1 MQDADFMPFLGFIA
15 ASSRAP
21 EEPVALMRKGARLA
35 MVTVG
40 LAIMLIGVPL
50 ALLPW
55 LHLPGILVLAT
66 GLVIVLRNSF
76 SARRTFIRAQR
87 RHPKIVFPIR
97 RLIRR
102 EPEVVPVAWQQS
114 LRFERLVVPRRF
126 RFLRRTRLTVMRRRR
141 R

>member
-1 MQDADFMPFLGFIA
+1 M
-15 ASSRAP
+15 
-21 EEPVALMRKGARLA
+21 MRKGMRLA
-35 MVTVG
+35 LMGLG
-40 LAIMLIGVPL
+40 LAIMAVGIPI

-55 LHLPGILVLAT
+55 LHIPGALILST

-102 EPEVVPVAWQQS
+102 EPEVMPVTWQAT
-114 LRFERLVVPRRF
+114 LRAERLIVPRSL
-126 RFLRRTRLTVMRRRR
+126 RFLRRVRRTLRDRSRRRR
-141 R
+141 

>member
-1 MQDADFMPFLGFIA
+1 MQDADSMPLLGFIA
-15 ASSRAP
+15 ASRAQ
-21 EEPVALMRKGARLA
+21 EEPVALMRKGVRLA
-35 MVTVG
+35 MVAIG
-40 LAIMLIGVPL
+40 LVIMLIGVPL
-50 ALLPW
+50 ALMPW
-55 LHLPGILVLAT
+55 LHIPGVLILAT

-97 RLIRR
+97 RLMRR
-102 EPEVVPVAWQQS
+102 EPEVAPVAWQQT
-114 LRFERLVVPRRF
+114 LRFERLVLPRRF

>member
-1 MQDADFMPFLGFIA
+1 M
-15 ASSRAP
+15 
-21 EEPVALMRKGARLA
+21 MRKGFRLA
-35 MVTVG
+35 MVALG
-40 LAIMLIGVPL
+40 LAIMAVGIPI

-55 LHLPGILVLAT
+55 LHIPGALILAT
-66 GLVIVLRNSF
+66 GLVVVLRNSF

-102 EPEVVPVAWQQS
+102 EPQVIAVAWQATLRTERLILPHK
-114 LRFERLVVPRRF
+114 LRFLGRVRRWVWA
-126 RFLRRTRLTVMRRRR
+126 LPRRRR

>member
-1 MQDADFMPFLGFIA
+1 MPLFGATIA
-15 ASSRAP
+15 SHAP
-21 EEPVALMRKGARLA
+21 EEPRAMMRKGVRLA
-35 MVTVG
+35 MVGFGLVIMAVG
-40 LAIMLIGVPL
+40 IPI

-55 LHLPGILVLAT
+55 LHLPGALILAI
-66 GLVIVLRNSF
+66 GLVVVLRNSF

-102 EPEVVPVAWQQS
+102 EPEVFPVAWQAT
-114 LRFERLVVPRRF
+114 LRTERLILPRRI
-126 RFLRRTRLTVMRRRR
+126 RFLSRARRRIARRRR